1 MEKMSTYSFNVL
13 SRLILSWR
21 YSQNLWPNRY
31 AYLILNSGYSNK
43 AFPQLMFYFI
53 LSAGV
58 AYAKTLGWFLKMCIS
73 DAATFFSCI
82 IAGTASCSLL
92 WYGLNCDN
100 KWCASAFIVFQPGY
114 VGLNHNLFG
123 FLLVVTASTTG
134 KCTQQACQSQRS
146 PCFLCQPTNCK
157 IFT

>member
-1 MEKMSTYSFNVL
+1 MFGCCFCCTLWCFEVLHHMEKMSTYSFNVL
-13 SRLILSWR
+13 FRLILSWR

-43 AFPQLMFYFI
+43 DFPQLMFYFI

-92 WYGLNCDN
+92 CDMA
-100 KWCASAFIVFQPGY
+100 WIVIISGVHPHSLSFKLVMLGWIIT
-114 VGLNHNLFG
+114 
-123 FLLVVTASTTG
+123 FLVFSL
-134 KCTQQACQSQRS
+134 
-146 PCFLCQPTNCK
+146 
-157 IFT
+157 